1 MILRAYFRLLLAALL
16 PCLLASISFAGT
28 VTGTIRNGTTGKPAA
43 GVNVILIQL
52 QGTMQPV
59 ANTTTDSEG
68 RYRFDNPGLG
78 GTAPMLIR
86 AVYRGVNY
94 HEPVPPGTTTADV
107 EVFEPTDKPG
117 SFSVTARAIILQPAG
132 SELTVGEEY
141 NIQNSTQPPLAYYR
155 AGGSFVFSLPG
166 GAQLDEV
173 SAIGAAGMPVKQST
187 IDLGKNQEAID
198 FPFRPGES
206 GVRVSYKLPYAGDR
220 ASVRF
225 VSPYAADRVAVFV
238 PPSVQISADGF
249 SPAGQDQGFNVY
261 LREGVA
267 AGAPLTVSIS
277 GTAPLPPQ
285 EGSQDGGMP
294 GNSAS
299 AGGADDSQNPSVNS
313 RADSSQQ
320 APSVTATALP
330 ARLDSLKWILVAG
343 FAAVF
348 LLGLAYLW
356 RQPQAASAGGL
367 GAAQDN
373 FGPAA
378 AERAVPVGPTAAQS
392 SSLGPGRGGVSG
404 EIDRQVRGSLDDLKD
419 TLFRLELRHQAA
431 TISDEEYTR
440 ERERIEKMLRN
451 LVRG

>member
-1 MILRAYFRLLLAALL
+1 MIRRACLRWLFVFLL
-16 PCLLASISFAGT
+16 PCLLASASFGGT

-43 GVNVILIQL
+43 GVDVILIQL

-68 RYRFDNPGLG
+68 HYRFDNPGFG
-78 GTAPMLIR
+78 GAAPMLIR

-94 HEPVPPGTTTADV
+94 HQPVPPGATTTDV

-132 SELTVGEEY
+132 SQLTVGEEY
-141 NIQNSTQPPLAYYR
+141 NIQNSTQPPVAYYR

-173 SAIGAAGMPVKQST
+173 SAISASGMPVKQAT
-187 IDLGKNQEAID
+187 LDKGKNQEAID

-206 GVRVSYKLPYAGDR
+206 GVRVSYKLPYAADH
-220 ASVRF
+220 ASLHF
-225 VSPYAADRVAVFV
+225 VSPYAVDRVAVFV

-267 AGAPLTVSIS
+267 AATPMTISIS

-285 EGSQDGGMP
+285 DDSQDGGMP

-313 RADSSQQ
+313 RADSGQQ

-330 ARLDSLKWILVAG
+330 ARLDSLKWIIVAG

-348 LLGLAYLW
+348 LLGVAYLW
-356 RQPQAASAGGL
+356 RQPQAASADGIRVG
-367 GAAQDN
+367 QDN

-378 AERAVPVGPTAAQS
+378 AQHTAGS
-392 SSLGPGRGGVSG
+392 SSLTPIGGGVPSDV
-404 EIDRQVRGSLDDLKD
+404 ERQVRGSLDDLKD

-431 TISDEEYTR
+431 TISDEEYAR
-440 ERERIEKMLRN
+440 ERERIEKMLRD

>member
-1 MILRAYFRLLLAALL
+1 MIRRAYLRWLLVSLI
-16 PCLLASISFAGT
+16 PCLLASASSGGT

-43 GVNVILIQL
+43 GVDVILIQL

-68 RYRFDNPGLG
+68 RYHFDNPSLG
-78 GTAPMLIR
+78 AAPMLIR

-94 HEPVPPGTTTADV
+94 HQPVPPGTTTADV

-117 SFSVTARAIILQPAG
+117 SFSITARAIILQPSSSG
-132 SELTVGEEY
+132 LTVGEEY
-141 NIQNSTQPPLAYYR
+141 SIQNNTQPPVAYYR

-166 GAQLDEV
+166 GAQLDQV
-173 SAIGAAGMPVKQST
+173 SAIGASGMPVTQST
-187 IDLGKNQEAID
+187 IDLGKSQEAID

-206 GVRVSYKLPYAGDR
+206 GVRVSYKVAYAGDE
-220 ASVRF
+220 ANLHF
-225 VSPYAADRVAVFV
+225 ISPYAADRVAVFV
-238 PPSVQISADGF
+238 PPGVQISADGF
-249 SPAGQDQGFNVY
+249 SPAGQDQGYNVY

-285 EGSQDGGMP
+285 DSGSSGNP
-294 GNSAS
+294 GS
-299 AGGADDSQNPSVNS
+299 AGSADDSQNPSINS
-313 RADSSQQ
+313 RADSGQEI
-320 APSVTATALP
+320 PSATATALP

-348 LLGLAYLW
+348 FLGLAYLW
-356 RQPQAASAGGL
+356 RQPQAASADGF
-367 GAAQDN
+367 GAGPDN

-378 AERAVPVGPTAAQS
+378 AQHTVPAGPAAAES
-392 SSLGPGRGGVSG
+392 SSLGPGRGSVSG

-419 TLFRLELRHQAA
+419 VLFRLELRHQAA
-431 TISDEEYTR
+431 TISDEEYAR
-440 ERERIEKMLRN
+440 ERERIEKVLRN
-451 LVRG
+451 LMRG

>member
-1 MILRAYFRLLLAALL
+1 MIRRAYLRWLFVSLL
-16 PCLLASISFAGT
+16 PCLLASASSGGT
-28 VTGTIRNGTTGKPAA
+28 VTGTIRNGTTGEPAA
-43 GVNVILIQL
+43 GVEVILISL

-59 ANTTTDSEG
+59 ANTTTDSQG
-68 RYRFDNPGLG
+68 RYHFDNPGLG

-117 SFSVTARAIILQPAG
+117 SFSVTARAIILQPSG

-141 NIQNSTQPPLAYYR
+141 NIQNSTQPPVAYYR
-155 AGGSFVFSLPG
+155 AGGSFVFSIPG
-166 GAQLDEV
+166 GAQVDEV
-173 SAIGAAGMPVKQST
+173 SAIGSSGMPVKQST

-206 GVRVSYKLPYAGDR
+206 GVRVSYKLPYSGNQ
-220 ASVRF
+220 ASLRF
-225 VSPYAADRVAVFV
+225 VSPYAADRVAVFI
-238 PPSVQISADGF
+238 PPGVQISADGF
-249 SPAGQDQGFNVY
+249 APAGQDQGFNVY

-267 AGAPLTVSIS
+267 ANVPLTVSIS
-277 GTAPLPPQ
+277 GTAPMPP
-285 EGSQDGGMP
+285 QDGGTSGNP
-294 GNSAS
+294 GFAAS
-299 AGGADDSQNPSVNS
+299 ADDSQNPSVNS
-313 RADSSQQ
+313 RADSSQET
-320 APSVTATALP
+320 PSATATVLP

-356 RQPQAASAGGL
+356 RQPQAASATGTGQDDF
-367 GAAQDN
+367 GTVAAQHTVPA
-373 FGPAA
+373 GPAPA
-378 AERAVPVGPTAAQS
+378 KS
-392 SSLGPGRGGVSG
+392 SALGPGGGSVSG

-419 TLFRLELRHQAA
+419 VLFRLELRHQAA
-431 TISDEEYTR
+431 TISDEEYAR
-440 ERERIEKMLRN
+440 ERERIEKVLRN